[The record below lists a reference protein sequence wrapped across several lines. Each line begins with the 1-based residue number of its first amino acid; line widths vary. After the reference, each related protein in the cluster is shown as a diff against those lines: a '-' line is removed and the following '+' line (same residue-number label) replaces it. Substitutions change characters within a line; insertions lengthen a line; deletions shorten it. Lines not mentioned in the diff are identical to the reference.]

1 MRPRFASAFR
11 VVVHVYF
18 SFLVSALQNETL
30 AALQQ
35 KVAATVRTQARNGKG
50 PWQGEEKR
58 PEKSQRVKE

>member
-1 MRPRFASAFR
+1 MRLRFASAFR

-18 SFLVSALQNETL
+18 SLFFTALQNETL

-35 KVAATVRTQARNGKG
+35 KVAATVPTQARNERG

-58 PEKSQRVKE
+58 PENSQGVKE